1 MIARTY
7 CLEYGLS
14 SIGLRYFSVYGPN
27 EKHKGRFA
35 NNISQFIW
43 EIAERRKSP
52 LIYGDG
58 SQTRDFTFVE
68 DVVHAN
74 TLAMRKKQQKR
85 SADNIDD
92 RGYELPEYSIYNV
105 GTGIEAS
112 FNGVVDLI
120 NKQLGS
126 NIMPTYV
133 ENPINN
139 YVRHTM
145 ADISLARSEL
155 GYEPKWPDVENGIKQ
170 LLSLQQSAN
179 PSSSSGSSYPSIRI

>member
-1 MIARTY
+1 
-7 CLEYGLS
+7 
-14 SIGLRYFSVYGPN
+14 
-27 EKHKGRFA
+27 
-35 NNISQFIW
+35 
-43 EIAERRKSP
+43 
-52 LIYGDG
+52 
-58 SQTRDFTFVE
+58 
-68 DVVHAN
+68 
-74 TLAMRKKQQKR
+74 MRKKQHKR
-85 SADNIDD
+85 SANNIDD

-105 GTGIEAS
+105 GTGIQTS
-112 FNGVVDLI
+112 FNHVVDLI
-120 NKQLGS
+120 NKQLGT